1 MSEPSAPPPGEA
13 SQVIPV
19 FRISF
24 TNATILSAAYLVV
37 GAAVELVRRQW
48 NLRWAEQLS
57 WSMEAFPA
65 GILRSVGLLNPLRD
79 AYAQGSL
86 KETHVRLIYAGAV
99 VLAIYVIGLGVGFMM
114 WLLTR
119 SRAKS
124 PQG

>member
-1 MSEPSAPPPGEA
+1 M
-13 SQVIPV
+13 IPV

-65 GILRSVGLLNPLRD
+65 GILRWVGLLNPLRD

-99 VLAIYVIGLGVGFMM
+99 VLAIYVIGLAVGFMM

-119 SRAKS
+119 TRAKS